1 MQLDLLTTLAFLPLL
16 GSVVLVL
23 LPRDNRN
30 LTRSVALGFSIAV
43 LALAIFTFFV
53 YQAGGCPAN
62 NLPASLIPSANPSGF
77 VFQCEHYASYFPA
90 LGSSWHVGL
99 DGLGIAMV
107 LMTVIVT
114 PLAILISYE
123 VKERVN
129 EYMALLLLLEMGLIG
144 LFVSLDMLFFFI
156 FFELTLVPMYFLI
169 NIWGGEGR
177 RNASFKFFLFAVGG
191 SLGLLL
197 SIQLIGQLTGTFDI
211 PLLLANWTRGLT
223 ISGTPISVPFGVSLE
238 TVKLVALMAIG
249 VAFMIKTP
257 VWPFHIWLPD
267 AMSEAPT
274 AGMMMMFKIGAFGFL
289 RLAVPLFPVEAQ
301 KLAPW
306 LALLAVIGI
315 VLGALSAYGQNDF
328 RRLLAYSTLSHM
340 SFVALG
346 IAAFAAAYNTILTK
360 TAGADPTVVVRSVTL
375 ATNGAILQTFSH
387 TLTSAAMF
395 LLVGVLVNKAR
406 TADLSKF
413 GGLWGLAPAYGAL
426 LVFVGMASL
435 GLPGLSDFVG
445 EFQLMAGTWGV
456 GQGLGQ
462 IYAPFVALSMIGI
475 LFAGAYT
482 LKVIRQILQGPIR
495 EEWQGYRLEIT
506 AREMLAIAPL
516 VVLIVLTGVYPN
528 WILQTINSTVARI
541 FGG

>member
-1 MQLDLLTTLAFLPLL
+1 MQLDLLSTIALLPFL
-16 GSVVLVL
+16 GGGIVML

-30 LTRSVALGFSIAV
+30 LARTVALGFGLAT
-43 LALAIFTFFV
+43 LALAIFAFFI

-62 NLPASLIPSANPSGF
+62 NLPATMIPAVNPSGF
-77 VFQCEHYASYFPA
+77 VFQCEHYATFFPL
-90 LGSSWHVGL
+90 LGASWHVGL
-99 DGLGIAMV
+99 DGLGMAMV
-107 LMTVIVT
+107 LMTAIVT

-123 VKERVN
+123 IKDRVH
-129 EYMALLLLLEMGLIG
+129 EHMALILTLEMGLMG

-156 FFELTLVPMYFLI
+156 FFELTLVPTFFLI
-169 NIWGGEGR
+169 NQWGGEGR
-177 RNASFKFFLFAVGG
+177 QKASFKYFLFAMGG

-197 SIQLIGQLTGTFDI
+197 AIQLIGQLSGTFDI

-223 ISGTPISVPFGVSLE
+223 VSGTPITVPFGMSLE
-238 TVKLVALMAIG
+238 TVKLIALLAFG

-257 VWPFHIWLPD
+257 MWPFHIWLPD
-267 AMSEAPT
+267 AMVEAPT
-274 AGMMMMFKIGAFGFL
+274 AGMMLMFKIGAFGFL

-306 LALLAVIGI
+306 FALLAVIGI
-315 VLGALSAYGQNDF
+315 VFGAFSAFGQTDF

-346 IAAFAAAYNTILTK
+346 IAAFGAAYNTILTK
-360 TAGADPTVVVRSVTL
+360 AAGADSTVVVRSVTL

-395 LLVGVLVNKAR
+395 LLVGVLVSKAR
-406 TADLSKF
+406 TADLRKF
-413 GGLWGLAPAYGAL
+413 GGLWGLAPAFGAL

-462 IYAPFVALSMIGI
+462 IYTLFVALSMIGI

-482 LKVIRQILQGPIR
+482 LKMIRQILQGPIR
-495 EEWQGYRLEIT
+495 EEWQGYRLEISL
-506 AREMLAIAPL
+506 REMLAIAPL
-516 VVLIVLTGVYPN
+516 IVIIVLTGIYPN
-528 WILQTINSTVARI
+528 WILGVINGTVARI